1 MLLSKTPVTLCCV
14 TILAVAIPLS
24 LRMTKAAAT
33 AATPAP
39 EASQQGP
46 EGGGGAGGGAN
57 QSVSLGVVLHRTGLT
72 PEALAAAGLGEAS
85 TMSVGGATQ
94 LANAGLVTSLRDLD
108 HAVGQA
114 RNARDAAERKIQSGK
129 ASPEEIA
136 AFPGLE
142 QAFAT
147 ASATRDTAVN
157 GLFAAATEGLNSTQ
171 RATLTAIRANAHWKL
186 PTEFLVVERTE
197 AEWVELRAA
206 LANERIA
213 ARNEEAPNQQCQ
225 ALLGTARA
233 NPAVAAAK
241 TALDANLATVKQS
254 WNTVTGD

>member
-1 MLLSKTPVTLCCV
+1 MSLTKTPVTLCCV

-33 AATPAP
+33 AANAAP
-39 EASQQGP
+39 EASQQAP
-46 EGGGGAGGGAN
+46 EGGGVGGGAS
-57 QSVSLGVVLHRTGLT
+57 QSVSLGVVMHRTGLT
-72 PEALAAAGLGEAS
+72 PEALAAAGLGEAG
-85 TMSVGGATQ
+85 TMSVGGAAQ
-94 LANAGLVTSLRDLD
+94 LANAGLVSSLRDLD
-108 HAVGQA
+108 HTVGPA

-147 ASATRDTAVN
+147 ASAARDTAVN

-254 WNTVTGD
+254 WDTVTGD

>member
-1 MLLSKTPVTLCCV
+1 MSLSKTPVTLCCV

-24 LRMTKAAAT
+24 LRMTKAAANAAAPAT
-33 AATPAP
+33 ATAP
-39 EASQQGP
+39 EASLQGQ
-46 EGGGGAGGGAN
+46 GGGGP
-57 QSVSLGVVLHRTGLT
+57 SVSLGVVLHRTGLT
-72 PEALAAAGLGEAS
+72 PEALAAAG
-85 TMSVGGATQ
+85 VGGAGTMSIGGAAQ
-94 LANAGLVTSLRDLD
+94 LANAALVTSLRELD

-129 ASPEEIA
+129 ASPEEVA

-142 QAFAT
+142 QAFAS
-147 ASATRDTAVN
+147 ASAARDTAVN

-213 ARNEEAPNQQCQ
+213 ARNEETPNQQCQ

-233 NPAVAAAK
+233 NSAVAAAK

>member
-1 MLLSKTPVTLCCV
+1 MSLTKTPVTLCCV

-33 AATPAP
+33 AANAAP
-39 EASQQGP
+39 EASQQAP
-46 EGGGGAGGGAN
+46 EGGGVGGGAS
-57 QSVSLGVVLHRTGLT
+57 QSVSLGVVMHRTGLT
-72 PEALAAAGLGEAS
+72 PEALAAAGLGEAG
-85 TMSVGGATQ
+85 TMSVGGAAQ
-94 LANAGLVTSLRDLD
+94 LANAGLVSSLRDLD
-108 HAVGQA
+108 HTVGQA

-147 ASATRDTAVN
+147 ASAARDTAVN

-254 WNTVTGD
+254 WDTVTGD

>member
-1 MLLSKTPVTLCCV
+1 MSFPKTPVTLCCV

-46 EGGGGAGGGAN
+46 EGGGGAGGGN
-57 QSVSLGVVLHRTGLT
+57 QTVSLGVVLHRTALT
-72 PEALAAAGLGEAS
+72 PEALAAAGLGEAG
-85 TMSVGGATQ
+85 TMSVGGAAQ
-94 LANAGLVTSLRDLD
+94 LANAGLATSLRELD

-129 ASPEEIA
+129 ASPEEVA

-142 QAFAT
+142 QAFAAT
-147 ASATRDTAVN
+147 SAARDTAVN

-233 NPAVAAAK
+233 NSAVAAAK
-241 TALDANLATVKQS
+241 TALDTNLTVVKQS
-254 WNTVTGD
+254 WDTVTGD

>member
-1 MLLSKTPVTLCCV
+1 MSFSKTPVTLCCV

-39 EASQQGP
+39 EASLQGP
-46 EGGGGAGGGAN
+46 EGGGAGGGAS
-57 QSVSLGVVLHRTGLT
+57 QSVSLGVVMHRTGLT

-85 TMSVGGATQ
+85 TMSVGGAAQ
-94 LANAGLVTSLRDLD
+94 LANTGLVTSLRDLD

-129 ASPEEIA
+129 ASPEEVA

-147 ASATRDTAVN
+147 ASAARDTAVN

-241 TALDANLATVKQS
+241 TALDTNLATVKQS

>member
-1 MLLSKTPVTLCCV
+1 MSLTKTPVTLCCV

-33 AATPAP
+33 AATPSP
-39 EASQQGP
+39 EPIQQAP
-46 EGGGGAGGGAN
+46 EGGGVGGGAS
-57 QSVSLGVVLHRTGLT
+57 QSVSLGVVMHRTALT
-72 PEALAAAGLGEAS
+72 PEALAAAGLGEAG
-85 TMSVGGATQ
+85 TMSVGGAAQ
-94 LANAGLVTSLRDLD
+94 LANTGLVTSLRELD

-147 ASATRDTAVN
+147 ASAARDTAVN

-233 NPAVAAAK
+233 NSAVAAAK

-254 WNTVTGD
+254 WDTVTGD

>member
-1 MLLSKTPVTLCCV
+1 MSLTKTPVTLCCV

-33 AATPAP
+33 AANAAP
-39 EASQQGP
+39 DASQQAP
-46 EGGGGAGGGAN
+46 EGGGAGGGAS
-57 QSVSLGVVLHRTGLT
+57 QSVSLGVVMHRTGLT
-72 PEALAAAGLGEAS
+72 PEALAAAGLGEAG
-85 TMSVGGATQ
+85 TMSVGGAAQ
-94 LANAGLVTSLRDLD
+94 QANTGLVTSLRELD

-114 RNARDAAERKIQSGK
+114 RKARDAAERKIQSGK
-129 ASPEEIA
+129 ASPEGIA
-136 AFPGLE
+136 AFPGLK

-147 ASATRDTAVN
+147 ASAARDTAVN
-157 GLFAAATEGLNSTQ
+157 GLFAAATESLNSTQ

-213 ARNEEAPNQQCQ
+213 ARNEETPNQQCQ

-233 NPAVAAAK
+233 NSAVAAAK
-241 TALDANLATVKQS
+241 TALDTNLAVVKQS
-254 WNTVTGD
+254 WDTVTGD